1 MFAIAEGQLK
11 LFIAQDNSNGEPFI
25 QPLRDIQ
32 RILERAVMADSSSGR
47 DTRDAPAISEAD
59 KHFIYLLVTEKLPQL
74 IAYMPKIK
82 SSKQEMGVLLL
93 DVLCCVMALEQD
105 FLATFPMTFASCLLY
120 CQPSPQWEG
129 ACDEIMNRL
138 CHYVLPMCLV
148 HSGVP
153 GSPAH
158 SLGTSSAL
166 MMVLES
172 CKATKHHLLI
182 TDTLMQLKRDICT
195 VRHTY

>member
-1 MFAIAEGQLK
+1 
-11 LFIAQDNSNGEPFI
+11 
-25 QPLRDIQ
+25 
-32 RILERAVMADSSSGR
+32 
-47 DTRDAPAISEAD
+47 
-59 KHFIYLLVTEKLPQL
+59 
-74 IAYMPKIK
+74 
-82 SSKQEMGVLLL
+82 MGVLLL

-105 FLATFPMTFASCLLY
+105 FLATFPMPFASCLLY

-138 CHYVLPMCLV
+138 CHYVLPMCLGKCVCVCVCACPKVMYVPQGDVCAPLPSPV